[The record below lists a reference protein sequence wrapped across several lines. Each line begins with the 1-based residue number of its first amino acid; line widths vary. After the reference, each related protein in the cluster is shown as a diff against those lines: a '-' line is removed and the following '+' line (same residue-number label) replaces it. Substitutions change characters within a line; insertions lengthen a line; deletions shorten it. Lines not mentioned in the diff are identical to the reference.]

1 MHATGL
7 INKSRKTKETSSYY
21 CVKWTCML
29 QLNNIVTT
37 RRLMLNC
44 TIKIVSQ
51 PSPLIRL
58 AGPIVSQPSP
68 LIRLAG
74 PTWILYEGPWAPLI
88 RAIGETLQIAGL
100 VFF

>member
-21 CVKWTCML
+21 RVKWTCML

-58 AGPIVSQPSP
+58 V
-68 LIRLAG
+68 G
-74 PTWILYEGPWAPLI
+74 PTWTLYEGPLAPLI

>member
-21 CVKWTCML
+21 RVKWTCML
-29 QLNNIVTT
+29 QLNNTVTT

-58 AGPIVSQPSP
+58 V
-68 LIRLAG
+68 G
-74 PTWILYEGPWAPLI
+74 PTWILYEGPLAPLI
-88 RAIGETLQIAGL
+88 RAIGEH
-100 VFF
+100 FK

>member
-58 AGPIVSQPSP
+58 AGP
-68 LIRLAG
+68 
-74 PTWILYEGPWAPLI
+74 TWILYEGPWAPPI